1 MLAGSYFSIRCFAT
15 AICRLLSPEYK
26 TPSAPPARAGLGD
39 GRRLPRYHPSLRTTG
54 GAGGIRTRD
63 PHPASVMRSHCATA
77 PLDLRSSTL
86 ITDVTPASA
95 RSRDSRSRLPGE
107 FGVPGHRLAP
117 TAGSLRQGF
126 RVLLPIVAFRS
137 IVDADV
143 AADPRRP
150 AHPRC

>member
-15 AICRLLSPEYK
+15 AMSRLLSPEYK
-26 TPSAPPARAGLGD
+26 TPSAPPAHAGLGD
-39 GRRLPRYHPSLRTTG
+39 GRRLPRYHPSLRTISTPLRG

-63 PHPASVMRSHCATA
+63 PHTASVMRSHCATA
-77 PLDLRSSTL
+77 PIALRSSTL

-126 RVLLPIVAFRS
+126 RVLLPIAAFRS
-137 IVDADV
+137 KV
-143 AADPRRP
+143 
-150 AHPRC
+150 